1 MTTNMTGK
9 TVLITGATNGIG
21 KIAATELARMG
32 ASVCIVARNRS
43 KGQAVLDEIKRATG
57 NTNIELFIADLS
69 SMADVRNL
77 AQEFTEEH
85 GTLDVLLNNAG
96 AFYSERKLSADGL
109 EMTFALNHMS
119 YFLLTNLLLPVLK
132 ATPNS
137 RVVSVSSLAHT
148 SGKLDFANLQGEQ
161 KFNGWK
167 AYSDSK
173 LENVLF
179 TFALARRLTGANV
192 TANCLHPGFVK
203 TGFGH
208 GNSGMISNLLGL
220 AQNLFAITPE
230 AGAKT
235 MIHLASSLE
244 IAGITGKYFDKSK
257 AVSSSAA
264 SLDQALQEKLWA
276 HSEKLAGLGSG
287 LGSGQGSGQG

>member
-1 MTTNMTGK
+1 MQAMTTNMTGK

-21 KIAATELARMG
+21 KIAAIELSRMG

-43 KGQAVLDEIKRATG
+43 KGQAVLEEIRRE
-57 NTNIELFIADLS
+57 TNNVQLELFIADLS
-69 SMADVRNL
+69 SMADVRKL
-77 AQEFTEEH
+77 AQEFTAKH
-85 GTLDVLLNNAG
+85 ATLDVLLNNAG

-137 RVVSVSSLAHT
+137 RVVSVSSAAHT

-173 LENVLF
+173 LENALF
-179 TFALARRLTGANV
+179 TFALARRLAGSSV

-203 TGFGH
+203 TGFGE
-208 GNSGMISNLLGL
+208 GNSGIFSVVLGIAKNLMAISV
-220 AQNLFAITPE
+220 E
-230 AGAKT
+230 AGAQT
-235 MIHLASSLE
+235 MIHLASSPDV
-244 IAGITGKYFDKSK
+244 AGVTGKYFDKSK

-264 SLDQALQEKLWA
+264 SLDQAVQEQLWA
-276 HSEKLAGLGSG
+276 HSEKLAGITS
-287 LGSGQGSGQG
+287 SS

>member
-1 MTTNMTGK
+1 M
-9 TVLITGATNGIG
+9 
-21 KIAATELARMG
+21 EPRLARSDREISEPG
-32 ASVCIVARNRS
+32 RRALLRLRPWVPEIVFVVVTTAAGLWAGGRW
-43 KGQAVLDEIKRATG
+43 LDPSG
-57 NTNIELFIADLS
+57 
-69 SMADVRNL
+69 DVGIWWSLGERL
-77 AQEFTEEH
+77 AQGERYYRDIYLQY
-85 GTLDVLLNNAG
+85 GPLSPYLVSVLARVFG
-96 AFYSERKLSADGL
+96 SSA
-109 EMTFALNHMS
+109 T

-132 ATPNS
+132 NTLNS

-179 TFALARRLTGANV
+179 TFALTRRLAGSGV

-203 TGFGH
+203 TSFGH
-208 GNSGMISNLLGL
+208 GNSGLVSSLLRLG
-220 AQNLFAITPE
+220 QNLFAISPE

-235 MIHLASSLE
+235 MIHLASSPDV
-244 IAGITGKYFDKSK
+244 AGVTGKYFDKSK
-257 AVSSSAA
+257 AVNSSAA

-276 HSEKLAGLGSG
+276 HSEKLAGLG
-287 LGSGQGSGQG
+287 

>member
-1 MTTNMTGK
+1 MHVMTTNMTGK

-21 KIAATELARMG
+21 KIAALELSRMG
-32 ASVCIVARNRS
+32 ANVSIVARNRS
-43 KGQAVLDEIKRATG
+43 KGQAVLEEIRRE
-57 NTNIELFIADLS
+57 TNNVQIELFMADLS
-69 SMADVRNL
+69 SMTDVRKL
-77 AQEFTEEH
+77 AQEFMAKH

-132 ATPNS
+132 NTPNA
-137 RVVSVSSLAHT
+137 RVVSVSSAVHT

-173 LENVLF
+173 LENALF
-179 TFALARRLTGANV
+179 TFALARRLAGSGV

-203 TGFGH
+203 TGFGE
-208 GNSGMISNLLGL
+208 GNSGFFAMFLGVIK
-220 AQNLFAITPE
+220 NLFAIPVAE
-230 AGAKT
+230 GAKT
-235 MIHLASSLE
+235 MIHLASSPDV
-244 IAGITGKYFDKSK
+244 TGVTGQYFDKSK
-257 AVSSSAA
+257 MVASSAA
-264 SLDQALQEKLWA
+264 SLDQTVQEQLWA
-276 HSEKLAGLGSG
+276 HSEKLAGLS
-287 LGSGQGSGQG
+287 

>member
-1 MTTNMTGK
+1 
-9 TVLITGATNGIG
+9 
-21 KIAATELARMG
+21 
-32 ASVCIVARNRS
+32 
-43 KGQAVLDEIKRATG
+43 
-57 NTNIELFIADLS
+57 
-69 SMADVRNL
+69 MADVRRL
-77 AQEFTEEH
+77 AQEFTAKH

-96 AFYSERKLSADGL
+96 AFYNERKLSADGL

-132 ATPNS
+132 NTPNS

-179 TFALARRLTGANV
+179 TFALARRLAGSGVSAT
-192 TANCLHPGFVK
+192 CLHPGFVK
-203 TGFGH
+203 TSFGH
-208 GNSGMISNLLGL
+208 GNSGFVSSLLRLG
-220 AQNLFAITPE
+220 QNLFAISPE

-235 MIHLASSLE
+235 MIHLASSPDV
-244 IAGITGKYFDKSK
+244 AGVTGKYFDKSK
-257 AVSSSAA
+257 AVNSSAA
-264 SLDQALQEKLWA
+264 SLDQALQEQLWA
-276 HSEKLAGLGSG
+276 HSEKLAGLK
-287 LGSGQGSGQG
+287 

>member
-1 MTTNMTGK
+1 MHMMTTNMTGK

-21 KIAATELARMG
+21 KIAAIELARMG
-32 ASVCIVARNRS
+32 ANVSIVARNRS
-43 KGQAVLDEIKRATG
+43 KGQAVLEEIGRE
-57 NTNIELFIADLS
+57 TNNVQLELFIADLS
-69 SMADVRNL
+69 SMADVRKL
-77 AQEFTEEH
+77 AQEFTVKH
-85 GTLDVLLNNAG
+85 ATLDVLLNNAG

-137 RVVSVSSLAHT
+137 RVVSVSSAVHT

-173 LENVLF
+173 LENALF
-179 TFALARRLTGANV
+179 TFALARRLAGTGV

-203 TGFGH
+203 TGFGD
-208 GNSGMISNLLGL
+208 GNSGIFSVVLGI
-220 AQNLFAITPE
+220 AKNLFAISIE
-230 AGAKT
+230 AGAQT
-235 MIHLASSLE
+235 MIHLASSPDV
-244 IAGITGKYFDKSK
+244 AGVTGKYFDKSK
-257 AVSSSAA
+257 IVSSSAA
-264 SLDQALQEKLWA
+264 SLDQALQEQLWV
-276 HSEKLAGLGSG
+276 HSEKLAGL
-287 LGSGQGSGQG
+287 

>member
-1 MTTNMTGK
+1 MQPMTMLTDMTGK

-21 KIAATELARMG
+21 KIAALELARMG
-32 ASVCIVARNRS
+32 ASVGIVARNQS
-43 KGQAVLDEIKRATG
+43 KGQTVLDEIKLATG
-57 NTNIELFIADLS
+57 NSKLELFIADLS
-69 SMADVRNL
+69 SMADVRKL
-77 AQEFTEEH
+77 AEEFMAEYPS
-85 GTLDVLLNNAG
+85 LDVLVNNAG
-96 AFYSERKLSADGL
+96 AFYSDRGLSADKL

-119 YFLLTNLLLPVLK
+119 YFLLTNLLLPSLK
-132 ATPNS
+132 AAPNA

-179 TFALARRLTGANV
+179 TFALARRLAGTNV

-203 TGFGH
+203 TSFGH
-208 GNSGMISNLLGL
+208 GNAGLLSSVLKIG
-220 AQNLFAITPE
+220 QNLFAITPE

-235 MIHLASSLE
+235 MIYLASSPE
-244 IAGITGKYFDKSK
+244 VAGVTGKYFDKNK
-257 AVSSSAA
+257 AVSSSVA
-264 SLDQALQEKLWA
+264 SMDQAVQEKLWA
-276 HSEKLAGLGSG
+276 HSEQLAGLG
-287 LGSGQGSGQG
+287 